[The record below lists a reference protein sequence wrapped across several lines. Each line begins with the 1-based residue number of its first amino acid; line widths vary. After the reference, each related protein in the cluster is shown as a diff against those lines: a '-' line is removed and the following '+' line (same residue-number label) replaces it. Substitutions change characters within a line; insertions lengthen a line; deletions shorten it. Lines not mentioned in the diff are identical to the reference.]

1 MTRLT
6 FAVSASSFAVNMAV
20 KQNDINFAKE
30 YPKAASIVPISFY
43 VDAGLTGEDLD
54 EKARKLQ
61 NQLQALF
68 ARAGFLL
75 RKWMSSEPD
84 VLRHLEPHLLE
95 KQPYQDI
102 TELHAFTKVLGI
114 EWDSQSDTFCLAIG
128 SIHHDAYQGN
138 IGFGDSKNL

>member
-1 MTRLT
+1 MLVTCIKRYYYPTNNETCIVLSGDKALRSPKNYRMTRLT
-6 FAVSASSFAVNMAV
+6 FGVSASSFAANMAV
-20 KQNDINFAKE
+20 KQNAIDFTKE

-43 VDAGLTGEDLD
+43 VDDGLTDEGSD

-68 ARAGFLL
+68 TRAGFLL

-95 KQPYQDI
+95 NNPI
-102 TELHAFTKVLGI
+102 RT
-114 EWDSQSDTFCLAIG
+114 SQNCKLLLKF
-128 SIHHDAYQGN
+128 
-138 IGFGDSKNL
+138 